1 MTLTS
6 SITNAV
12 VILIVV
18 VVIVG
23 VVLGLFMS
31 GSDLLNPTMSAAK
44 QRRMDEETQHLAQM
58 NWLEEQKLVEKNR
71 IDIEHA
77 RQKAELSLV
86 LLRIREYAL
95 TAAGAL
101 ALVIVAIGTAILL
114 AGLGYR
120 WSRAAPQAAHPITIQ
135 SEDAWRSRAYRDAR
149 IQEARL
155 RERQR
160 RQAPSSQPTMQDQS
174 AFGNDGRQPERIPL

>member
-135 SEDAWRSRAYRDAR
+135 NSGGTVKGEATPANALLTAHDAR
-149 IQEARL
+149 PICL
-155 RERQR
+155 RQR
-160 RQAPSSQPTMQDQS
+160 RSSAGANSPMKRTAWGSVQK
-174 AFGNDGRQPERIPL
+174 